1 MKRAIIVVV
10 MVLLIGLGFVYLSL
24 RLTCEMEAMKSR
36 LEAMKNRDAQ
46 QAEELRKLK
55 EELGAERGRRQRLEE
70 VIRQRRR

>member
-1 MKRAIIVVV
+1 MKRAVIIAV
-10 MVLLIGLGFVYLSL
+10 MVLLIGLGLVYFGL

>member
-1 MKRAIIVVV
+1 MKRAIIVAV
-10 MVLLIGLGFVYLSL
+10 MVLLIGLGVVYLSL

>member
-1 MKRAIIVVV
+1 MKRAIIVAV
-10 MVLLIGLGFVYLSL
+10 MVLLIGLGVVYLSL

-36 LEAMKNRDAQ
+36 LEAMKDRDAQ